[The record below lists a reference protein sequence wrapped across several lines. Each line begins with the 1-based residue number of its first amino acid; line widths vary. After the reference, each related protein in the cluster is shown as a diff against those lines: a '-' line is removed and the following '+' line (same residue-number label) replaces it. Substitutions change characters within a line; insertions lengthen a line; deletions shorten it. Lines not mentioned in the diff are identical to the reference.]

1 MIRKIAHIGV
11 AVKDVE
17 EVEKLYSQAL
27 GLPITGREV
36 SPDNKVSF
44 IPLGDTAIELLES
57 VKPDGA
63 IARHIE
69 KKGEGIHHIALE
81 VDNIEKVMEELK
93 AKGLVLIDQ
102 KPRAGA
108 HDSKIAFLHPK
119 GTYGVLL
126 ELCEPKKHSKPWNSE
141 GEQ

>member
-11 AVKDVE
+11 AVKNLE
-17 EVEKLYSQAL
+17 EVEKLYSEVL

-57 VKPDGA
+57 VMPDGA
-63 IARHIE
+63 IARHIG

-81 VDNIEKVMEELK
+81 VDDIEKTMEELK
-93 AKGLVLIDQ
+93 SKGATLIDQ
-102 KPRAGA
+102 KPRRGA
-108 HDSKIAFLHPK
+108 HDSRIAFLHPK

-126 ELCEPKKHSKPWNSE
+126 ELCESKKH
-141 GEQ
+141 

>member
-11 AVKDVE
+11 AVKNVE
-17 EVEKLYSQAL
+17 VVEKLYSEVL

-36 SPDNKVSF
+36 TPDNKVAF
-44 IPLGDTAIELLES
+44 IPLGDTAVELLQS

-69 KKGEGIHHIALE
+69 KKGEGIHHMALE
-81 VDNIEKVMEELK
+81 VDNIEKALEELK
-93 AKGLVLIDQ
+93 AKGVVLIDE
-102 KPRAGA
+102 KPRRGA

-119 GTYGVLL
+119 GTHGVFL
-126 ELCEPKKHSKPWNSE
+126 ELVEPKKH
-141 GEQ
+141 

>member
-1 MIRKIAHIGV
+1 VIRKIAHIGV
-11 AVKDVE
+11 AVKNIA
-17 EVEKLYSQAL
+17 EVEKLYSEVL

-36 SPDNKVSF
+36 TPDNKVAF
-44 IPLGDTAIELLES
+44 IPLGDTAVELLQS

-69 KKGEGIHHIALE
+69 KKGEGIHHMALE
-81 VDNIEKVMEELK
+81 VDNIESALEELK
-93 AKGLVLIDQ
+93 AKGVVLIDE
-102 KPRAGA
+102 KPRRGA

-126 ELCEPKKHSKPWNSE
+126 ELVEPKKH
-141 GEQ
+141 

>member
-1 MIRKIAHIGV
+1 VIRKIAHIGV
-11 AVKDVE
+11 AVKNVE
-17 EVEKLYSQAL
+17 EVEKLYSRAL
-27 GLPITGREV
+27 GLPIAGREV

-69 KKGEGIHHIALE
+69 KRGEGIHHIALE
-81 VDNIEKVMEELK
+81 VDDIEKAMEELK

-102 KPRAGA
+102 KPKRGA

-126 ELCEPKKHSKPWNSE
+126 ELVEPGKH
-141 GEQ
+141 

>member
-11 AVKDVE
+11 AVKNVE
-17 EVEKLYSQAL
+17 EVEKLYSQVL

-57 VKPDGA
+57 AQPDGA

-69 KKGEGIHHIALE
+69 KRGEGIHHIALE
-81 VDNIEKVMEELK
+81 VDNIEQTMEELK
-93 AKGLVLIDQ
+93 AKGVILIDQ
-102 KPRAGA
+102 KPRRGA
-108 HDSKIAFLHPK
+108 HDAKIAFLHPK

-126 ELCEPKKHSKPWNSE
+126 ELCESKKH
-141 GEQ
+141 

>member
-11 AVKDVE
+11 AVKNVE
-17 EVEKLYSQAL
+17 EVEKLYSEVL

-69 KKGEGIHHIALE
+69 KRGEGIHHIALE
-81 VDNIEKVMEELK
+81 VDNIEQNMEELK
-93 AKGLVLIDQ
+93 AKGIVLIDQ

-119 GTYGVLL
+119 GTHGVLL
-126 ELCEPKKHSKPWNSE
+126 ELVEPKKH
-141 GEQ
+141 

>member
-11 AVKDVE
+11 AVKNVE
-17 EVEKLYSQAL
+17 EVEKLYSEVL

-57 VKPDGA
+57 AQPDGA

-69 KKGEGIHHIALE
+69 KRGEGIHHIALE
-81 VDNIEKVMEELK
+81 VDNIEQTMEELK
-93 AKGLVLIDQ
+93 AKGVILIDQ
-102 KPRAGA
+102 KPRRGA
-108 HDSKIAFLHPK
+108 HDAKIAFLHPK

-126 ELCEPKKHSKPWNSE
+126 ELCESKKH
-141 GEQ
+141 

>member
-11 AVKDVE
+11 AVKNVE
-17 EVEKLYSQAL
+17 EVEKLYSEIL

-44 IPLGDTAIELLES
+44 IPLGDTAIELLQS

-69 KKGEGIHHIALE
+69 KRGEGIHHIAFQ
-81 VDNIEKVMEELK
+81 VDNIDKALEEMK
-93 AKGLVLIDQ
+93 AKGISLIDQ
-102 KPRAGA
+102 KPRSGA
-108 HDSKIAFLHPK
+108 HNSRIAFLHPK
-119 GTYGVLL
+119 NTYGVLV
-126 ELCEPKKHSKPWNSE
+126 ELVEPGKH
-141 GEQ
+141 

>member
-1 MIRKIAHIGV
+1 VIRKIAHIGV
-11 AVKDVE
+11 AVKNVE
-17 EVEKLYSQAL
+17 EVEKLYSEIL

-57 VKPDGA
+57 AQPDGA

-81 VDNIEKVMEELK
+81 VDNIESALEELK
-93 AKGLVLIDQ
+93 SKGITLIDQ
-102 KPRAGA
+102 KPRRGA

-119 GTYGVLL
+119 GTHGVLL
-126 ELCEPKKHSKPWNSE
+126 ELCESKKH
-141 GEQ
+141 

>member
-11 AVKDVE
+11 AVKNVE
-17 EVEKLYSQAL
+17 EVEKLYSEVL

-36 SPDNKVSF
+36 SPDNKVAF
-44 IPLGDTAIELLES
+44 IPLGDTAVELLES
-57 VKPDGA
+57 VEPDGA

-69 KKGEGIHHIALE
+69 KRGEGIHHIALE
-81 VDNIEKVMEELK
+81 VDNIEKTLEELK
-93 AKGLVLIDQ
+93 AKGLALIDQ

-119 GTYGVLL
+119 GTHGVLL
-126 ELCEPKKHSKPWNSE
+126 ELMEPKKH
-141 GEQ
+141 

>member
-1 MIRKIAHIGV
+1 VIRKIAHIGV
-11 AVKDVE
+11 AVKNVE
-17 EVEKLYSQAL
+17 EVEKLYSEVL

-57 VKPDGA
+57 VEPDGA

-69 KKGEGIHHIALE
+69 KRGEGIHHIALE
-81 VDNIEKVMEELK
+81 VDNIEKALEEMK
-93 AKGLVLIDQ
+93 AKGLALIDQ

-126 ELCEPKKHSKPWNSE
+126 ELCEPKKH
-141 GEQ
+141 

>member
-11 AVKDVE
+11 AVKNVE
-17 EVEKLYSQAL
+17 EVEKLYSEVL

-57 VKPDGA
+57 VEPDGA

-69 KKGEGIHHIALE
+69 KRGEGIHHIALE
-81 VDNIEKVMEELK
+81 VDNIEKTLEELK
-93 AKGLVLIDQ
+93 AKGLALIDQ

-119 GTYGVLL
+119 GTHGVLL
-126 ELCEPKKHSKPWNSE
+126 ELCEPKKH
-141 GEQ
+141 

>member
-1 MIRKIAHIGV
+1 V
-11 AVKDVE
+11 AVKNVA
-17 EVEKLYSQAL
+17 EVEKLYSEVL

-36 SPDNKVSF
+36 TLDNKVAF
-44 IPLGDTAIELLES
+44 IPLGDTAVELLQS

-69 KKGEGIHHIALE
+69 KKGEGIHHLALE
-81 VDNIEKVMEELK
+81 VDNIEKALEELK
-93 AKGLVLIDQ
+93 AKGVVLIDE
-102 KPRAGA
+102 KPRRGA

-126 ELCEPKKHSKPWNSE
+126 ELMEPKKH
-141 GEQ
+141 

>member
-1 MIRKIAHIGV
+1 VIRKIAHIGV
-11 AVKDVE
+11 AVKNVE
-17 EVEKLYSQAL
+17 EVEKLYSKVL

-57 VKPDGA
+57 VQPDGA

-69 KKGEGIHHIALE
+69 KRGEGIHHIALE
-81 VDNIEKVMEELK
+81 VDNIEKTMEELK
-93 AKGLVLIDQ
+93 AKGVVLIDQ
-102 KPRAGA
+102 KPRKGA

-119 GTYGVLL
+119 GTHGVLL
-126 ELCEPKKHSKPWNSE
+126 ELCESKKH
-141 GEQ
+141 

>member
-11 AVKDVE
+11 AVKNVA
-17 EVEKLYSQAL
+17 EVEKLYSEVL

-36 SPDNKVSF
+36 TPDNKVAF
-44 IPLGDTAIELLES
+44 IPLGDTAVELLQS

-69 KKGEGIHHIALE
+69 KKGEGIHHMALE
-81 VDNIEKVMEELK
+81 VDNIEKALEELK
-93 AKGLVLIDQ
+93 AKGVVLIDE
-102 KPRAGA
+102 KPRRGA

-126 ELCEPKKHSKPWNSE
+126 ELVEPKKH
-141 GEQ
+141 